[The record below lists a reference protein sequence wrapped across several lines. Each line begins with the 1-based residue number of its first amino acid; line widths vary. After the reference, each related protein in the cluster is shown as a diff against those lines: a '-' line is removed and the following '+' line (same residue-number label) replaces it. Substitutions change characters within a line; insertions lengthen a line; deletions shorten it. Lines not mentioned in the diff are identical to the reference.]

1 MRTEF
6 QEKGSPHVH
15 SFTWI
20 LYALNIQNE
29 VSDIDFIEQT
39 INAQFPD
46 YLNGPEL
53 FELVET

>member
-1 MRTEF
+1 MRIEF
-6 QEKGSPHVH
+6 QEKCSPHVH

-29 VSDIDFIEQT
+29 ISYIHFIEKT